1 MIIFVIIG
9 YVLIMGQRQII
20 HLGQNIRDMR
30 LLKGMKQE
38 TLGRAMGMAQQ
49 NVSKM
54 EQKELPTEEIL
65 ERAAKAL
72 GTTVEAIK
80 KFNKEHDFNFFFG
93 YTTNQH
99 NHPIS
104 EVIEYFKEELLK
116 GHGEK
121 QELKD
126 EIASLKA
133 ELEALKKGS
142 SEPDDKVKNL
152 ERKAK

>member
-1 MIIFVIIG
+1 
-9 YVLIMGQRQII
+9 MGQQNKI
-20 HLGQNIRDMR
+20 HLGQNIRSMR

-38 TLGRAMGMAQQ
+38 TLGKAMGMAQQ

-99 NHPIS
+99 NHPIN
-104 EVIEYFKEELLK
+104 EVITYFKEELLK
-116 GHGEK
+116 EHGEK
-121 QELKD
+121 EELRN

-133 ELEALKKGS
+133 ELDALRNGS
-142 SEPDDKVKNL
+142 SAPDDKVKNL
-152 ERKAK
+152 DRKVK